1 MAINKKLIH
10 FNTKA
15 NFITKKLSAN
25 VNDTQYYTYN
35 ADGTTTTVTTGAPDI
50 KYSSIVFI
58 KDTKEIWTHG
68 QLYSGSISDN
78 QVTEYVTTLNNRI
91 KNVANQLDTTETTL
105 TNKIN
110 TVENDLNIAT
120 DNLVNHLDDF
130 EHHVPTRPVNVT
142 SDMYLKPGNAD
153 GEFAEWASL
162 ADNGIIVTM
171 GDDIDH
177 IRDSF
182 VNHKDDPKIH
192 VPAADAKD
200 KILFSKADGTNE
212 WKLPEDNMYIGTTRL
227 DLDDHINNN
236 SIHVPTSSKDPAGN
250 YQYLVV
256 NPEGERE
263 WINIAQDLTVS
274 DTIQATSDINND
286 LTNHK
291 NNTKIHVPA
300 ATIADKILVSKADG
314 STEWKSYNSSIGN
327 TMDDLNTL
335 NQSFTNHINDAA
347 TEDAGLT
354 HIPSGGSS
362 GNILSWSSSGVAQW
376 QDPANAI
383 PNATS
388 IKDGLMSSYDKGTL
402 DSLSKHILLDELNSI
417 SMDQLEKNS
426 IYMLWDDLNRYD
438 LNRCIGW
445 VKTGDNNNFLKVSG
459 NLYYNR
465 TTNLFVKSVV
475 YREFYVR
482 VIETSFDVYSPQEYD
497 AAYIDIPNKTIT
509 DIEGHTLTYKDLYPG
524 RKIMVTGINKT
535 GFTAT
540 KEYPGICIV
549 TGSTY
554 IRIAVDSCLFE
565 IDLNM
570 GMIFAAFNW
579 ATGKV
584 F

>member
-78 QVTEYVTTLNNRI
+78 QVTEYVTTLNDRI
-91 KNVANQLDTTETTL
+91 KNVASNLEETETTVSTAISN
-105 TNKIN
+105 TNRAVSEHVNN
-110 TVENDLNIAT
+110 T
-120 DNLVNHLDDF
+120 
-130 EHHVPTRPVNVT
+130 
-142 SDMYLKPGNAD
+142 
-153 GEFAEWASL
+153 
-162 ADNGIIVTM
+162 
-171 GDDIDH
+171 
-177 IRDSF
+177 
-182 VNHKDDPKIH
+182 KIH

-335 NQSFTNHINDAA
+335 DQAFTNHINDAA

-402 DSLSKHILLDELNSI
+402 DSLSKYILLDELNSI
-417 SMDQLEKNS
+417 SMDQLEESS
-426 IYMLWDDLNRYD
+426 IYMLQDD

-445 VKTGDNNNFLKVSG
+445 VKTGNNNNFLKVSG

-554 IRIAVDSCLFE
+554 IRVAVDSCLFE

-579 ATGKV
+579 ATGGKV
-584 F
+584 S